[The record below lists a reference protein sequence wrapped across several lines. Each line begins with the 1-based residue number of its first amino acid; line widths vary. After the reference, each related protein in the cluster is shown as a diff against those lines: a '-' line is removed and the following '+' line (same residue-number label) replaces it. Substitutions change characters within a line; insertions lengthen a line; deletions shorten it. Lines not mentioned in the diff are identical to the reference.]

1 MMDHKNTQPLGYR
14 LRYGASHSQGVV
26 EFAISL
32 PVLLLLLF
40 GIIDFS
46 LLFSAWLLIQN
57 MSRQSVRYAVTGTY
71 NPSNCVAGCVDRS
84 DQDQSRLQSIRH
96 KARDYTA
103 GLLIDNGAHQGDPGY
118 LRVTVCSG
126 ADDDEDGAV
135 DYTTIYPQMGGA
147 TYGDCLPREHPGD
160 AGDPVVVIVDFNH
173 PYITP
178 FLNDV
183 WPMVHLVSYHQGIVE
198 QFRFSRLI
206 ALPPGIEV
214 PTPTPSDTF
223 TPSKTFTRT
232 LSPTPS
238 LTFTPSLTPTDT
250 LSPTPTA
257 TPDCSLFTLSDWTQ
271 TTAAGLP
278 RVYITITNSSLQDT
292 TLVRLDFDWAA
303 YDVVRPTQTLSKIIY
318 ISTLLTDTDDSGSPT
333 IWASPIGPDLPAGTG
348 AQINFDYLSADTG
361 WPGIVGANT
370 FRLVATLGNGCIV
383 IKNPPDTPT
392 PTRTFTRTLSP
403 TMTRTP
409 TKTFTSTNTLP
420 PSRTFTITRTFTKTN
435 TRTKTRTPTP
445 TRTFTSGP
453 SGTPTKTF
461 TRTKTPTK
469 TNTVPAQ
476 SVTVTFTKTKT
487 PTPTRTDTLNP
498 ATPTKT
504 RTKTPTPPTPTRTKT
519 VCFDC

>member
-1 MMDHKNTQPLGYR
+1 MTDRNTAQPLRCR
-14 LRYGASHSQGVV
+14 LLYGASHSQGVV

-57 MSRQSVRYAVTGTY
+57 MSRQAVRYAVTGTY
-71 NPSNCVAGCVDRS
+71 NPSNCVAGCNDRS

-103 GLLIDNGAHQGDPGY
+103 GLLIDNGAHQADPGY
-118 LRVTVCSG
+118 LKLTVCSG

-135 DYTTIYPQMGGA
+135 DYTTIYPQMGGS
-147 TYGDCLPREHPGD
+147 TYGDCLPRESPGD

-214 PTPTPSDTF
+214 PTPTPSNTF
-223 TPSKTFTRT
+223 TPTRTYTRT

-238 LTFTPSLTPTDT
+238 LTITPSLTPTNT

-257 TPDCSLFTLSDWTQ
+257 TPNCSLFTLSNWTQ
-271 TTAAGLP
+271 TTVAGLP
-278 RVYITITNSSLQDT
+278 QINITITNSSLQDT
-292 TLVRLDFDWAA
+292 SVVRLDFDWAA
-303 YDVVRPTQTLSKIIY
+303 YYAAKSTQKLDKIYY
-318 ISTLLTDTDDSGSPT
+318 ISTLLTDTDTISPT
-333 IWASPIGPDLPAGTG
+333 IWASVSGPDLLAGTG
-348 AQINFDYLSADTG
+348 AQINFNYKSADAG
-361 WPGIVGANT
+361 WPGDAPIGT
-370 FRLVATLGNGCIV
+370 FRLVVTLGNGCV
-383 IKNPPDTPT
+383 VTKNPPNTPT
-392 PTRTFTRTLSP
+392 PTKTFTQTLTP
-403 TMTRTP
+403 TITRTP
-409 TKTFTSTNTLP
+409 TKTYTATKTLP
-420 PSRTFTITRTFTKTN
+420 PSMTFTITRTFTKTN
-435 TRTKTRTPTP
+435 TFTKTKTPTP
-445 TRTFTSGP
+445 SRTFTSGP
-453 SGTPTKTF
+453 SGTPTKTG

-476 SVTVTFTKTKT
+476 SVTITFTITKS

-498 ATPTKT
+498 ATPTRT
-504 RTKTPTPPTPTRTKT
+504 RTKTPTPPTPTKTKT